1 MDITKKYLING
12 PNNVIRLQNND
23 KIIYIFGDIH
33 MYLDAQN
40 ECPINKKNETLDI
53 DQILVKFF
61 KSTNTEYDL
70 FLETQRNWIDDYKNN
85 YKSNYIE
92 AIRQLFSKNMIFN
105 KNKITKSELFPNI
118 RFHYFDFRFDIDE
131 YNEIS
136 DLCNSFPLFSDFN
149 LYIDNIIKIVN
160 KIKKKIISFKKI
172 INKKSNNK
180 FINKIFNNY
189 NNKNIQKKIIDIINT
204 YYIDKTYNLLI
215 STIDELLEHIY
226 NNYDLII
233 NKYLSD
239 DLKININIDILKKI
253 DIITSKYY
261 YLFELTDIYLIKR
274 ILDKKYVKNAI
285 VYTGSAHLSTL
296 TYFLVK
302 YFNFNITHLFYLNND
317 NINNIKNINDLE
329 ESIKNNKLNHLNMLH
344 FFYYSEKEDINQ
356 CINLFD
362 FPKNFS

>member
-1 MDITKKYLING
+1 MDITKKYIING
-12 PNNVIRLQNND
+12 PNNVIRLQNNN
-23 KIIYIFGDIH
+23 KIIYIFGDVH
-33 MYLDAQN
+33 LDLNTQN
-40 ECPINKKNETLDI
+40 ECDINESYETLNI
-53 DQILVKFF
+53 DQFLVKFF
-61 KSTNTEYDL
+61 NSTNTEYDL
-70 FLETQRNWIDDYKNN
+70 FLETQRNWIDHYINN

-92 AIRQLFSKNMIFN
+92 KLRQLFSKNMIFK

-118 RFHYFDFRFDIDE
+118 RFHYFDFRFEIDE
-131 YNEIS
+131 YKKIS
-136 DLCNSFPLFSDFN
+136 ALCNTFPSFIYYN
-149 LYIDNIIKIVN
+149 LYIDDIIDTIN
-160 KIKKKIISFKKI
+160 KIKDNIIRFKKI

-189 NNKNIQKKIIDIINT
+189 NDKNIQKKIIEIVNN
-204 YYIDKTYNLLI
+204 YYINKTYTLLI

-239 DLKININIDILKKI
+239 DLKVNINMYIHKKI
-253 DIITSKYY
+253 DIIISKYY

-274 ILDKKYVKNAI
+274 ILDKDYVKNAI
-285 VYTGSAHLSTL
+285 VYTGSAHLSVL
-296 TYFLVK
+296 SYFLVK
-302 YFNFNITHLFYLNND
+302 YFDFNITHLFYLNDN

-329 ESIKNNKLNHLNMLH
+329 VSIKNNKLNHLNMLH
-344 FFYYSEKEDINQ
+344 FFYYIKNIDINQ

>member
-33 MYLDAQN
+33 LHLYYQN
-40 ECPINKKNETLDI
+40 ECPLDKQNETLNI
-53 DQILVKFF
+53 DQVLVKFF
-61 KSTNTEYDL
+61 KSTDTEYDL
-70 FLETQRNWIDDYKNN
+70 FLETQRDWINHYTNN
-85 YKSNYIE
+85 NKSNYIE
-92 AIRQLFSKNMIFN
+92 ELRQLFSKNMIFK

-118 RFHYFDFRFDIDE
+118 RFHYFDFRFEIDE
-131 YNEIS
+131 FNKISELYNT
-136 DLCNSFPLFSDFN
+136 LPLFSFYN
-149 LYIDNIIKIVN
+149 LYIDNIIKIIN
-160 KIKKKIISFKKI
+160 KIKKEIISFKKI

-189 NNKNIQKKIIDIINT
+189 NDKNIQKKIIDIINN

-215 STIDELLEHIY
+215 LTIDELLEHIY

-239 DLKININIDILKKI
+239 DLKININIEILKKI
-253 DIITSKYY
+253 DIIKSTYY
-261 YLFELTDIYLIKR
+261 YLFNLTDVYLIKR
-274 ILDKKYVKNAI
+274 ILDKSYVKNSI
-285 VYTGSAHLSTL
+285 VYTGSSHLSLL

-302 YFNFNITHLFYLNND
+302 YFDFNITHLFYLNDD

-329 ESIKNNKLNHLNMLH
+329 ESIRNNKLNYLNMLH
-344 FFYYSEKEDINQ
+344 FFYYSKKEYVNQ